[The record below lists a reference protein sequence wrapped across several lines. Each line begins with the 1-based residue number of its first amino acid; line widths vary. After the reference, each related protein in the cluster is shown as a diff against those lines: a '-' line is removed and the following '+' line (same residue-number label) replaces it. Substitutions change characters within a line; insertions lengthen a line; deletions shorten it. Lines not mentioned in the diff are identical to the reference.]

1 MKKFIDKE
9 TGKEVNVLTEEE
21 AIRIARMYV
30 NHCTGKEK
38 MPNNRLYLV
47 SYLYD
52 FLVYGD
58 DDDMENMIKALA
70 EITNS
75 QPEEEKETY
84 IAIYNIFKKY
94 EEFTKDDIKIV
105 EATSYIF
112 SMDNNKTIINRKK
125 SNGEPLDS
133 TQKVLSGLFDEGL
146 DFNSFASHICEVW
159 NREVKEKLSHYGE
172 EVDIPLDDE
181 LAYQDLLQFANT
193 GKLPEKAEYMIDFEN
208 LSLKKKTE
216 DIEAKEESNNY
227 EKIQEENNA
236 SLKESDTNPKQTDT
250 EVKSDNYV
258 EPNVEPAN
266 NIDEHNDPE
275 DNTVKNEEQNAVQE
289 EIPTIEISLDDV
301 DDENENNVNIEST
314 EKTELTQ
321 ENNNYDNKMDNNNE
335 VGTIAQDL
343 VHDEGKNSEGLGQSE
358 VKQDNYVDRQNNEEA
373 NDINFKQNNEEELQ
387 DIVLEDDGPSTNNQD
402 NKPFENINQEGKID
416 MDFDLND
423 VNDMYNDAIDESRL
437 SSEDDDENSF
447 RD

>member
-1 MKKFIDKE
+1 MKRFIDKE

-47 SYLYD
+47 SFLYD

-75 QPEEEKETY
+75 QPEEEKATY
-84 IAIYNIFKKY
+84 TAMYNIFKKY

-112 SMDNNKTIINRKK
+112 SMDNNKTVINRKK
-125 SNGEPLDS
+125 ANNEQLDA
-133 TQKVLSGLFDEGL
+133 TQKALSGLFDEGL
-146 DFNSFASHICEVW
+146 DFSSFASHICEVW
-159 NREVKEKLSHYGE
+159 NREVKEKLSHDGV

-181 LAYQDLLQFANT
+181 LAYQDLLQFSNT
-193 GKLPEKAEYMIDFEN
+193 GKLPEKAEYMIDFKN
-208 LSLKKKTE
+208 LSLKKKID
-216 DIEAKEESNNY
+216 DIEIKQESNINY
-227 EKIQEENNA
+227 ENIQEKDNSSFEDSTANSEQNGTESESKNYEYQNILQGNNDNEYENFEDTT
-236 SLKESDTNPKQTDT
+236 SL
-250 EVKSDNYV
+250 
-258 EPNVEPAN
+258 
-266 NIDEHNDPE
+266 
-275 DNTVKNEEQNAVQE
+275 DNTAKSEEQYTAQE
-289 EIPTIEISLDDV
+289 EIPTIEIALDDI
-301 DDENENNVNIEST
+301 DDEIENNENPENT

-321 ENNNYDNKMDNNNE
+321 ENNNYDYKMDNNNE
-335 VGTIAQDL
+335 VDTIVQDQ
-343 VHDEGKNSEGLGQSE
+343 VQVEGNNSGKLDQNGVQ
-358 VKQDNYVDRQNNEEA
+358 QNNYET
-373 NDINFKQNNEEELQ
+373 FQNKGGEELQ

-402 NKPFENINQEGKID
+402 NSYSVNTNQDEKNIDI
-416 MDFDLND
+416 DFDMND
-423 VNDMYNDAIDESRL
+423 VNNMYNDVIEESRL

>member
-1 MKKFIDKE
+1 MKRFIDKE

-21 AIRIARMYV
+21 AIRIARMYI

-47 SYLYD
+47 SFLYD

-58 DDDMENMIKALA
+58 DDDMENMIRALA
-70 EITNS
+70 EMTNS
-75 QPEEEKETY
+75 QSDEEKDTY

-125 SNGEPLDS
+125 ANNEPLDS
-133 TQKVLSGLFDEGL
+133 KQKVLSGLFDEGL
-146 DFNSFASHICEVW
+146 DFSSFASHICEVW
-159 NREVKEKLSHYGE
+159 NREVKEKLSQDGM

-208 LSLKKKTE
+208 LSIKKKN
-216 DIEAKEESNNY
+216 DNIEVK
-227 EKIQEENNA
+227 EENN
-236 SLKESDTNPKQTDT
+236 NNN
-250 EVKSDNYV
+250 DNLS
-258 EPNVEPAN
+258 A
-266 NIDEHNDPE
+266 E
-275 DNTVKNEEQNAVQE
+275 DNIPNDEQNSTKIENSEYQNINQENNNKDNQYGVSEDTDSLDNENAIKNEEQHTMQE
-289 EIPTIEISLDDV
+289 EIPTIEISLDDI
-301 DDENENNVNIEST
+301 DDESKNIDEPQGDNNIDY
-314 EKTELTQ
+314 KI
-321 ENNNYDNKMDNNNE
+321 DNNE
-335 VGTIAQDL
+335 VDTTVQEQVEQNNSRNL
-343 VHDEGKNSEGLGQSE
+343 EQNEVH
-358 VKQDNYVDRQNNEEA
+358 QDNYQLSQDKEEEA
-373 NDINFKQNNEEELQ
+373 LQ
-387 DIVLEDDGPSTNNQD
+387 DIVLEDDGPSANTQ
-402 NKPFENINQEGKID
+402 ENDYSEGINQGEKNID
-416 MDFDLND
+416 LSFDIDDIDN
-423 VNDMYNDAIDESRL
+423 MYNNAIGESKL